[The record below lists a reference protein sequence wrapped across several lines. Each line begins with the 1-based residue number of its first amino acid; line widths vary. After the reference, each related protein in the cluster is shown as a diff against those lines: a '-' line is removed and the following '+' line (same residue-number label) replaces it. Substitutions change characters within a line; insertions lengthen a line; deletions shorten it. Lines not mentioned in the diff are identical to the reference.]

1 MPSRE
6 EHWTALHQAYANGIY
21 SQECGSEE
29 LAKICLVLRD
39 AEWAFS
45 LFPSLSMGRLGVVS
59 SSDYSE
65 WTKRRS
71 AWLACDEQRRLAV
84 TLQEGVERSRNM
96 RLLNDVAPETL
107 REITDWV
114 REGIHG

>member
-6 EHWTALHQAYANGIY
+6 DHWTALHQAYDNGIY
-21 SQECGSEE
+21 SQECRSEE
-29 LAKICLVLRD
+29 LANACLVLRD
-39 AEWAFS
+39 AEWALS
-45 LFPSLSMGRLGVVS
+45 LFPSSSMGQLGIVS

-84 TLQEGVERSRNM
+84 TLQEGVERSRNI
-96 RLLNDVAPETL
+96 RVLDDVSPETL
-107 REITDWV
+107 RKITDWV
-114 REGIHG
+114 REGSHG